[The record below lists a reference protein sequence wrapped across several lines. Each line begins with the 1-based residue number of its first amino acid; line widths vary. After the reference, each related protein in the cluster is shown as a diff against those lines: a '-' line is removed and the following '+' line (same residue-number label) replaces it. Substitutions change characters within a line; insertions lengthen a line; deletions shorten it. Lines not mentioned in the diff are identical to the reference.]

1 MLLRSL
7 SFASAL
13 CVALLAGCAS
23 PVAHDG
29 AADLVPVAQWAP
41 DVVQDM
47 RYFGAENFMG
57 RPVAGYEAPQCWLS
71 RPAAQALVDV
81 RIDAQQKVYPMVP
94 PGAANTEMVGE

>member
-1 MLLRSL
+1 MGDFCMLLRSL

-47 RYFGAENFMG
+47 RYFGAENFFKHLFAL
-57 RPVAGYEAPQCWLS
+57 RQLINAVLVAYG
-71 RPAAQALVDV
+71 
-81 RIDAQQKVYPMVP
+81 I
-94 PGAANTEMVGE
+94 